1 MKPEL
6 TIDEVKNQMATLV
19 SEYMGIDRELVL
31 SGKKFDTL
39 IEHFDSLAMVEIQL
53 LLEKHYDVELNF
65 EGVDKEAFPTDIDEL
80 ADGFLQQYQRQ
91 KNQQKTELKK
101 ENRRHRR
108 CPKNGTASSRA
119 EKGGLKMNMLAA
131 RRVVVTGMGA
141 VTPLGNNVDDFFAN
155 LTAGATGIRMVSELC
170 ATRGLG
176 VVDIDMDAHF
186 STLENRQL
194 DRVSQLALI
203 AARQAIDSA
212 GSTLPLPLGES
223 AGVFFGSGMGGA
235 QSLQEGFS
243 IFTRYRRR
251 RNADRAGCDDPCASF
266 AHRFALWH
274 TGRIANLFV
283 CLLIIKRGDR

>member
-101 ENRRHRR
+101 E
-108 CPKNGTASSRA
+108 K
-119 EKGGLKMNMLAA
+119 
-131 RRVVVTGMGA
+131 
-141 VTPLGNNVDDFFAN
+141 
-155 LTAGATGIRMVSELC
+155 
-170 ATRGLG
+170 
-176 VVDIDMDAHF
+176 
-186 STLENRQL
+186 
-194 DRVSQLALI
+194 SQA
-203 AARQAIDSA
+203 
-212 GSTLPLPLGES
+212 
-223 AGVFFGSGMGGA
+223 
-235 QSLQEGFS
+235 
-243 IFTRYRRR
+243 
-251 RNADRAGCDDPCASF
+251 
-266 AHRFALWH
+266 
-274 TGRIANLFV
+274 
-283 CLLIIKRGDR
+283 